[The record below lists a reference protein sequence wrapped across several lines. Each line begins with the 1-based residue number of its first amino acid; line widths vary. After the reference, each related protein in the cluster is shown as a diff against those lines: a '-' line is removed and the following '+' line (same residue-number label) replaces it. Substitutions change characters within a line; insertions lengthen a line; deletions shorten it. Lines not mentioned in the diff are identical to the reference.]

1 MNYANMSEL
10 EYCNIVLK
18 RIKEYMDKNEI
29 KQLELSRESNINQ
42 STLSKIMSGE
52 TKLTL
57 QHIFRI
63 CNSLKIDPEVLL
75 SFDQEIITDNLHQ
88 IDAGLLNKRYID
100 DQILIR
106 NTTHHAFKGYI
117 TEEPF
122 FLYLYSTISSES
134 SLLEG
139 TIIFEDS
146 EYHNFCKAKMCISTG
161 KKDIN
166 DNFIYKEYYGE
177 LIISLTMGA
186 CYCVLVN
193 KDIGEICSLYFKHTF
208 LFNQKL
214 VCRVAT
220 VISTSSGS
228 NRLPIMQRA
237 LISDTKLDVNDSTS
251 FDFDFV
257 RGQLKLNDSEI
268 VLSDESYT
276 EVRTLIENTS
286 GELKTFLSECT
297 NSANK
302 FNEPVGYHIFD
313 ETKIRSINVSS
324 DTKAQGISILRKL
337 SISPKYNKIST
348 KTEEF
353 TFQYINGRNTIHETK
368 KND

>member
-1 MNYANMSEL
+1 MNYANMSES
-10 EYCNIVLK
+10 EYCNIVIK
-18 RIKEYMDKNEI
+18 RIKEYMSKNEV
-29 KQLELSRESNINQ
+29 KQLDLSKECNINQ
-42 STLSKIMSGE
+42 STLSKIMNGE

-63 CNSLKIDPEVLL
+63 CNSLKVDPEVLL
-75 SFDQEIITDNLHQ
+75 SFDQEIVVDNLQ
-88 IDAGLLNKRYID
+88 PIDSGLINKRYID

-117 TEEPF
+117 TSEPF

-134 SLLEG
+134 LLLEG

-146 EYHNFCKAKMCISTG
+146 EYHNYCKAKMSIATG
-161 KKDIN
+161 QKDIN
-166 DNFIYKEYYGE
+166 GDAILKEYYGE
-177 LIISLTMGA
+177 LVVSLTMGT
-186 CYCVLVN
+186 CYCILVN
-193 KDIGEICSLYFKHTF
+193 NDIGEICSLYFKHTF

-220 VISTSSGS
+220 VISTSSGT

-237 LISDTKLDVNDSTS
+237 LISDTELKVNDTTS
-251 FDFDFV
+251 SDFDFV

-276 EVRTLIENTS
+276 EVKALIDNTS

-297 NSANK
+297 NSVNK
-302 FNEPVGYHIFD
+302 FNESVGYHVFD
-313 ETKIRSINVSS
+313 ETKIRSINVTS
-324 DTKAQGISILRKL
+324 DVKAQGISILRKL

-353 TFQYINGRNTIHETK
+353 SFQYINGRNTIHDTS
-368 KND
+368 ND

>member
-1 MNYANMSEL
+1 MNYANMSES
-10 EYCNIVLK
+10 EYCNIVIK
-18 RIKEYMDKNEI
+18 RIKEYMNKNEI
-29 KQLELSRESNINQ
+29 KQLDLSKKSNINQ

-63 CNSLKIDPEVLL
+63 CNSLKVDPEILL
-75 SFDQEIITDNLHQ
+75 SFDQEIATSTLHQ
-88 IDAGLLNKRYID
+88 IDAGLINKRYID

-117 TEEPF
+117 TPEPL

-134 SLLEG
+134 LLLEG
-139 TIIFEDS
+139 NIIFEDT
-146 EYHNFCKAKMCISTG
+146 EYHNFCKATMNIFTG
-161 KKDIN
+161 QKDFDGKPIVKV
-166 DNFIYKEYYGE
+166 YHGE
-177 LIISLTMGA
+177 LIISLTMGT
-186 CYCVLVN
+186 CYCVLIN
-193 KDIGEICSLYFKHTF
+193 KDIGEICSLYFKHAF

-214 VCRVAT
+214 ACRVAT

-237 LISDTKLDVNDSTS
+237 LITDTELKVNDATS
-251 FDFDFV
+251 SDFDFV

-268 VLSDESYT
+268 ILSDSSYT
-276 EVRTLIENTS
+276 EIKTLVDNTS
-286 GELKTFLSECT
+286 GELKTFLSECI

-302 FNEPVGYHIFD
+302 LSDSINYYIFD
-313 ETKIRSINVSS
+313 ETKIRSINVTS
-324 DTKAQGISILRKL
+324 DAKAQGISMLRNL

-353 TFQYINGRNTIHETK
+353 TFQYING
-368 KND
+368 KNDIVDSTK